1 MQLVSKFLKV
11 TNKTN
16 TPLSEN
22 LDSPALTEIYV
33 IIKLEDK
40 FSI

>member
-16 TPLSEN
+16 TVLSEN
-22 LDSPALTEIYV
+22 LDSPALTNICV